1 MSNYSITNPAL
12 NPKRVF
18 ILQKSELEKRFDPF
32 FYVPEL
38 LELEKKVLAKK
49 PKKLRD
55 YVVNVSS
62 GATPKTTESELYYA
76 EKENGIPFLRVQNLS
91 PTGVL
96 EFDDCKY
103 INKETHNGMLKRSQV
118 LAGDLL
124 VKITGVGRM
133 AIASVA
139 PEGFI
144 GNINQ
149 HVCVIKTG
157 SKEISE
163 TLAAFLN
170 SDIGEKLASRR
181 SAGGTRPALDYPALL
196 SIPIIEDKR
205 ILQIT
210 NKVIEQKQKNEA
222 EAEKLLSSIDDYL
235 MKELG
240 IKLPAP
246 PENTLKNRMFTISF
260 QEITGGRFDPKLYSN
275 QSKELIKSLYKTIF
289 KHQTL
294 KSAIIQSCAGDWGN
308 DDKEVF
314 DKKEFVRCLVI
325 RATEFDNKF
334 NLNVDG
340 SRAKYRLISEAKYKS
355 LDIQVNDLLIEKSGG
370 SENQP
375 VGRISILTKELTDN
389 YSLGYSNFVH
399 KFRVDESIVNPD
411 FVFNYLKTIH
421 NIKITDVMQ
430 SQTNG
435 IRNLILNEYLNLP
448 IPVPPIYKQKEI
460 AKHITDIRNKAQQL
474 KDQTK
479 ELLKKASE
487 EIEEILLN

>member
-1 MSNYSITNPAL
+1 MSSYTISPTL
-12 NPKRVF
+12 NKSRVF

-55 YVVNVSS
+55 YVKGLAS
-62 GATPKTTESELYYA
+62 GATPKTTESEKYYS

-103 INKETHNGMLKRSQV
+103 INEETHNGMLKRSQV
-118 LAGDLL
+118 SAGDLL

-133 AIASVA
+133 AVASVA
-139 PEGFI
+139 PEGFE

-181 SAGGTRPALDYPALL
+181 STGGTRPALDYPALL

-210 NKVIEQKQKNEA
+210 DKVIAQKQKNEA
-222 EAEKLLSSIDDYL
+222 EADKLLSSIDDYL
-235 MKELG
+235 LNELG
-240 IKLPAP
+240 IKLPEP
-246 PENTLKNRMFTISF
+246 PENTLKNRLFTVSLNKLS
-260 QEITGGRFDPKLYSN
+260 GNRFDPNYHQKYFQDVFSAFENGKYEYAQIRKYASFQAGYAFKSSDYLEHSN
-275 QSKELIKSLYKTIF
+275 CLLITIKNIRQNQIDIEDATFLPDDFFDQYKDF
-289 KHQTL
+289 Q
-294 KSAIIQSCAGDWGN
+294 
-308 DDKEVF
+308 
-314 DKKEFVRCLVI
+314 I
-325 RATEFDNKF
+325 RN
-334 NLNVDG
+334 
-340 SRAKYRLISEAKYKS
+340 
-355 LDIQVNDLLIEKSGG
+355 NDLLIAMTGATIGKVGIYNHPNNSLLNQRNGIIKPDNINSIFLMSLLNLSIFQKLILRNSNGG
-370 SENQP
+370 AQPNISETDIM
-375 VGRISILTKELTDN
+375 RIS
-389 YSLGYSNFVH
+389 
-399 KFRVDESIVNPD
+399 
-411 FVFNYLKTIH
+411 
-421 NIKITDVMQ
+421 
-430 SQTNG
+430 
-435 IRNLILNEYLNLP
+435 
-448 IPVPPIYKQKEI
+448 IPVPPLDKQKET
-460 AKHITDIRNKAQQL
+460 AEHITGIRQQAQQL
-474 KDQTK
+474 KDKTN